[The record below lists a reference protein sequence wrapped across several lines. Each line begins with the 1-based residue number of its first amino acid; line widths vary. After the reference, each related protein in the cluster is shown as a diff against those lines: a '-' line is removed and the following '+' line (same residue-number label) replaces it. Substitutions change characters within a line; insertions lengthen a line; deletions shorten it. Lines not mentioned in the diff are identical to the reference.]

1 MKRHELKET
10 QWIRISPLLPP
21 RPKKSAGRHPAD
33 NRQIMNGIYYQM
45 NTGIAWPD
53 LPKRFGSWHTV
64 YKWFRI
70 WTQEGI
76 MKQVQIAL
84 IELDFNSKLTINV
97 RNTVSQQIAP
107 SAA

>member
-10 QWIRISPLLPP
+10 QWKRICPLLPP
-21 RPKKSAGRHPAD
+21 QPKKADGRYPAD

-70 WTQEGI
+70 WTEAGI
-76 MKQVQIAL
+76 IEKIHIAL
-84 IELDFNSKLTINV
+84 IEQDFDNSPKRKAKGTAN
-97 RNTVSQQIAP
+97 Q
-107 SAA
+107 

>member
-10 QWIRISPLLPP
+10 QWNRICPLLPP
-21 RPKKSAGRHPAD
+21 QPKKAAGRHPAD

-70 WTQEGI
+70 WSQEGI
-76 MKQVQIAL
+76 LEQVQIAL
-84 IELDFNSKLTINV
+84 IEQDFAEKPTLRARKLAL
-97 RNTVSQQIAP
+97 Q
-107 SAA
+107 